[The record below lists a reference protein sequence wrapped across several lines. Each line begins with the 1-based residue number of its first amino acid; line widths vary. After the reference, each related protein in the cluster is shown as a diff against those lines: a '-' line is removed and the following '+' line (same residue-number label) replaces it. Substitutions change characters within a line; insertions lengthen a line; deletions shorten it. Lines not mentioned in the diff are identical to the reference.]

1 MTQDNNTSA
10 TSYIPM
16 LYDKTVYAIYLIIKG
31 SKYNHAELKAFS
43 KICNINYLEA
53 NQKLKHKKNFMGKG
67 NAYWI
72 KDTLQK
78 LSLYHVA
85 YEIVPPYPYLQEE
98 QNKTYQ
104 ILHKLKISDKICV
117 CVEGNRKFLM

>member
-1 MTQDNNTSA
+1 MTQDNNTPA

-53 NQKLKHKKNFMGKG
+53 NQKLKHKKNFKV
-67 NAYWI
+67 YFF
-72 KDTLQK
+72 
-78 LSLYHVA
+78 
-85 YEIVPPYPYLQEE
+85 YLFDWFEVFE
-98 QNKTYQ
+98 TN
-104 ILHKLKISDKICV
+104 
-117 CVEGNRKFLM
+117 